1 MDDLSL
7 HILDIIE
14 NSVAAGAT
22 HIKIR
27 IDEDIADNVLTIKIE
42 DNGRGM
48 DKVTLDKALDPFY
61 TTKKT
66 RRVGLGLSMLAQAT
80 QESEGSFDIKSQPGK
95 GTRVTAKFAYDHID
109 RKPLGNMAETITTCI
124 AGSGLQTDIVY
135 RHSRGDKEFIFD
147 TNEIKERLNGVAI
160 DNPEIISFLKQQI
173 EEGLKAIAERS

>member
-1 MDDLSL
+1 LEDLSL

-22 HIKIR
+22 HIKII
-27 IDEDIADNVLTIKIE
+27 IDEDIASNVLTIKIE

-48 DKVTLDKALDPFY
+48 DKDTLDKALDPFY

-80 QESEGSFDIKSQPGK
+80 QESEGSFDIKSRPGK
-95 GTRVTAKFAYDHID
+95 GTRVTAKFVYDHID

-124 AGSGLQTDIVY
+124 AGSGSQTDLIY
-135 RHSRGDKEFIFD
+135 RHSRDDQEFIFD
-147 TNEIKERLNGVAI
+147 TKEIKERLNGVAI
-160 DNPEIISFLKQQI
+160 DNPEIVSFLKQQI
-173 EEGLKAIAERS
+173 EDGLKAIAERS